1 MFVDRFRRCGKE
13 KKGMKREKFQP
24 LLLALGL
31 ALVMGAAV
39 WMIVWNWNMDRYQ
52 EQSESYVNTL
62 REIMPAV
69 KDTVPQERRDNTM
82 AVLSVDEIDFVGIIE
97 MPRYGSEL
105 AVCADWG
112 NTARFPRRF
121 FGSIYDGTLQI
132 GATAQ
137 KGQYDFYNN
146 ISLGDAVLFTDA
158 EGNRYHLQVTGIY
171 SAKSIDQTALNRTES
186 TLAIFIEKPHSFE
199 YLIVFCN
206 S

>member
-1 MFVDRFRRCGKE
+1 M
-13 KKGMKREKFQP
+13 KKAKFQTV
-24 LLLALGL
+24 LMVVGI
-31 ALVMGAAV
+31 ALVLGAAL
-39 WMIVWNWNMDRYQ
+39 WLIFWNRSIDRYQ
-52 EQSESYVNTL
+52 KQSESYVNTL
-62 REIMPAV
+62 RDIMPHAQ
-69 KDTVPQERRDNTM
+69 DAIPEERRDNTM
-82 AVLSVDEIDFVGIIE
+82 SVLSVDGIDFVGIIE

-112 NTARFPRRF
+112 NTARFSRRF

-158 EGNRYHLQVTGIY
+158 EGNRYNLQVTGIY
-171 SAKSIDQTALNRTES
+171 SAKSIDQTTLNRTES